1 MVGIVHR
8 GRAEKSGRRA
18 HGRCAASV
26 DRDTIAVIEPR
37 PDFAAKRLD
46 RQIAHS
52 RYDPTKHWP
61 MNLPANSSW
70 RAVAAT
76 FGRAHLFKARDA
88 YSHWGSL
95 A

>member
-1 MVGIVHR
+1 LCIEVVPKKWSTRARQVR
-8 GRAEKSGRRA
+8 GFG
-18 HGRCAASV
+18 

-37 PDFAAKRLD
+37 PYFAAKRLD

-52 RYDPTKHWP
+52 RCDPTKHWP

-76 FGRAHLFKARDA
+76 SGRAHLFEAREA